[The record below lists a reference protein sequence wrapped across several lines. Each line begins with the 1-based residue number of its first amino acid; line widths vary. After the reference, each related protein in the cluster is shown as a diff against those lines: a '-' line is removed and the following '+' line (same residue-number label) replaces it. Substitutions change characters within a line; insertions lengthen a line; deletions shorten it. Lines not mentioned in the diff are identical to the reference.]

1 MRLDVYLVEKGLFS
15 TRNKAQSAIKD
26 NAISINGKIVSKPNF
41 DVSEFDEVTILKES
55 NPYVSRGGFKLEK
68 AIKEFNLD
76 FKDKVILDIG
86 SSTGG
91 FTDCSLKHGAK
102 LVYSV
107 DVGTDQLD
115 KSLLGRDDVV
125 VYEQTNILDVYELPH
140 HIDFMV
146 MDVSFVSIE
155 VILPAVDR
163 FLDDTNGFVCLI
175 KPQFEVGKVH
185 MKNGVVKDRN
195 THIRVIENVRDVL
208 KQYNMGILK
217 LIPSPILGGSGNKEF
232 LAYIK
237 RNVESKINI
246 LEVCK

>member
-1 MRLDVYLVEKGLFS
+1 MRLDVYLVEKGLFT

-26 NAISINGKIVSKPNF
+26 NAISINGKIISKPNY
-41 DVSEFDEVTILKES
+41 DVSEFDKVTIVKES

-115 KSLLGRDDVV
+115 KSLLNRDDVV

-185 MKNGVVKDRN
+185 MKNGIVKDRN
-195 THIRVIENVRDVL
+195 THIKVIENVRDVL

>member
-1 MRLDVYLVEKGLFS
+1 MRLDVYLVEKGLFT

-26 NAISINGKIVSKPNF
+26 NAISINGKIVSKPNY
-41 DVSEFDEVTILKES
+41 DVSEFDEVTIVKES

-115 KSLLGRDDVV
+115 KSLLNRDDVV

-163 FLDDTNGFVCLI
+163 FLDDTNGFICLI

-185 MKNGVVKDRN
+185 MKNGIVKDRN
-195 THIRVIENVRDVL
+195 THIKVIENVRDVL

>member
-15 TRNKAQSAIKD
+15 TRNKAQTAIKD
-26 NAISINGKIVSKPNF
+26 NAISINGKVVSKPNY
-41 DVSEFDEVTILKES
+41 DVLDTDEVVILKEA

-76 FKDKVILDIG
+76 FNGKTVLDIG

-115 KSLLGRDDVV
+115 KSLLNRDDVV
-125 VYEQTNILDVYELPH
+125 VYEQTNILEVYELPH
-140 HIDFMV
+140 HIDFIV

-163 FLDDTNGFVCLI
+163 FLDDSNGFVCLI

-185 MKNGVVKDRN
+185 LKNGIVKDRN

-237 RNVESKINI
+237 RNVDSKINI

>member
-15 TRNKAQSAIKD
+15 TRNKAQVAIKD
-26 NAISINGKIVSKPNF
+26 NAISINGKIISKPNY
-41 DVSEFDEVTILKES
+41 DVADTDDVVILKEA

-76 FKDKVILDIG
+76 FTNKTVLDIG

-107 DVGTDQLD
+107 DVGTNQLD
-115 KSLLGRDDVV
+115 ESLLNRNDVV
-125 VYEQTNILDVYELPH
+125 VYEQTNILDVHSLPTP
-140 HIDFMV
+140 IDFIV

-155 VILPAVDR
+155 YILPAVDR
-163 FLDDTNGFVCLI
+163 FLNDDNGFVCLI

-185 MKNGVVKDRN
+185 LKNGIVKDRT
-195 THIRVIENVRDVL
+195 THIKVIENVSNAL

-237 RNVESKINI
+237 RNVESKVNI
-246 LEVCK
+246 IEVCK

>member
-1 MRLDVYLVEKGLFS
+1 MRLDVYLVEKGLFT

-26 NAISINGKIVSKPNF
+26 NAISINGKIISKPNY
-41 DVSEFDEVTILKES
+41 DVSEFDNVTIVKES

-115 KSLLGRDDVV
+115 KSLLNRDDVV

-185 MKNGVVKDRN
+185 MKNGIVKDRN
-195 THIRVIENVRDVL
+195 THIKVIENVRDVL
-208 KQYNMGILK
+208 KQYSMGILK

>member
-1 MRLDVYLVEKGLFS
+1 MRLDVYLVEKGLFT

-26 NAISINGKIVSKPNF
+26 NAISINGKIVSKPNY
-41 DVSEFDEVTILKES
+41 DVSEFDEVTIVKES

-115 KSLLGRDDVV
+115 KSLLNRDDVV

-163 FLDDTNGFVCLI
+163 FLDETNGFVCLI

-185 MKNGVVKDRN
+185 MKNGIVKDRN
-195 THIRVIENVRDVL
+195 THIKVIENVRDVL

-217 LIPSPILGGSGNKEF
+217 LIPSPILGGSGNQEF

>member
-26 NAISINGKIVSKPNF
+26 NAISINGKIISKPNY
-41 DVSEFDEVTILKES
+41 DVSEFDDVTVIKES

-115 KSLLGRDDVV
+115 KSLLNRDDVV

-163 FLDDTNGFVCLI
+163 FLDETNGFVCLI

-185 MKNGVVKDRN
+185 MKNGIVKDRN
-195 THIRVIENVRDVL
+195 THIKVIENVRDVL

-217 LIPSPILGGSGNKEF
+217 LSPSPILGGSGNKEF

>member
-185 MKNGVVKDRN
+185 MKNGIVKDRN
-195 THIRVIENVRDVL
+195 THIKVIENVRDVL

>member
-1 MRLDVYLVEKGLFS
+1 MRLDVYLVEKGLFT

-26 NAISINGKIVSKPNF
+26 NAISINGKIVAKPNY
-41 DVSEFDEVTILKES
+41 DVTEFDEVTIVKES

-115 KSLLGRDDVV
+115 KSLLNRDDVV

-185 MKNGVVKDRN
+185 MKNGIVKDRN
-195 THIRVIENVRDVL
+195 THIKVIENVRDVL

>member
-1 MRLDVYLVEKGLFS
+1 MRLDVYLVEKGLFT

-41 DVSEFDEVTILKES
+41 DVSEFDDVTIVKES

-115 KSLLGRDDVV
+115 KSLLNRDDVV

-185 MKNGVVKDRN
+185 MKNGIVKDRN
-195 THIRVIENVRDVL
+195 THIKVIENVRDVL
-208 KQYNMGILK
+208 KKYNMGILK

>member
-1 MRLDVYLVEKGLFS
+1 MRLDVYLVEKGYFQ
-15 TRNKAQSAIKD
+15 TRNKAQVAIKD
-26 NAISINGKIVSKPNF
+26 NAISVNGKVVNKPNYE
-41 DVSEFDEVTILKES
+41 VKETDEVSILKEA

-68 AIKEFNLD
+68 AIKDFNLD
-76 FKDKVILDIG
+76 FNGKTVLDIG

-115 KSLLGRDDVV
+115 KSLLNRDDVI
-125 VYEQTNILDVYELPH
+125 VYEQTNILDVESLPTP
-140 HIDFMV
+140 IDFIV

-163 FLDDTNGFVCLI
+163 FLTDDNGFVCLI

-185 MKNGVVKDRN
+185 MKNGIVKDRT
-195 THIRVIENVRDVL
+195 THIKVIQNVSNYL

-237 RNVESKINI
+237 RNVESKVNI

>member
-1 MRLDVYLVEKGLFS
+1 MRLDVYLVEKGLFT

-26 NAISINGKIVSKPNF
+26 NAISINGKIISKPNY
-41 DVSEFDEVTILKES
+41 DVSEFDEVTIIKES

-115 KSLLGRDDVV
+115 KSLLNRDDVV

-185 MKNGVVKDRN
+185 MKNGIVKDRN
-195 THIRVIENVRDVL
+195 THIKVIENVRDVL

>member
-1 MRLDVYLVEKGLFS
+1 MRLDVYLVEKGLFT

-26 NAISINGKIVSKPNF
+26 NAISINGKIISKPNY
-41 DVSEFDEVTILKES
+41 DVSEFDEVTIVKES

-115 KSLLGRDDVV
+115 KSLLNRDDVV

-185 MKNGVVKDRN
+185 MKNGIVKDRN
-195 THIRVIENVRDVL
+195 THIKVIENVRDVL